1 MVNGITITC
10 WYSIILRVLYNV
22 KFIRGGIHVRKAI
35 IRSLMV
41 GGRGGGRSISLTAT
55 RIQGQISSTPKCN
68 DSKFKQKKSVFLRR
82 ENDLRT
88 DDAKN

>member
-22 KFIRGGIHVRKAI
+22 KFIRGGIHVREAF

-41 GGRGGGRSISLTAT
+41 GGGGGGGTEA
-55 RIQGQISSTPKCN
+55 
-68 DSKFKQKKSVFLRR
+68 FL
-82 ENDLRT
+82 
-88 DDAKN
+88 